1 MKNKSDENNE
11 DVKDHESFISEN
23 KIDDVNHHS
32 NNNNNKNNMNNI
44 SKLLIDDDYYLIAQ
58 NFNELLKLH
67 HKSIM
72 QNIGKVKKNLIN
84 NSNYYNDDDESKSN
98 DSKEINSLNLAL
110 EQIEAN
116 HNNFYLKSKK
126 IFLKM
131 NKHYNKRKNHLK
143 KYKVIEHNKY
153 SLTLCLNSKFKNNET
168 DDIKSQINTQKYNNN
183 SNQVIIN
190 NIQNIINTV
199 ENKANDII
207 SNNLNQ
213 NDFSSLLKENQLLKQ
228 KLINI
233 SSNQK
238 SEITNYINYIENKI
252 KNNDNNEILIK
263 EEEFEK
269 KVTNKNFRNLESK
282 KELDFVIISKNKE
295 KNTQII
301 IEKVVSNLNILC
313 AKENENKFIIHQEN
327 DFSIICNEETTE
339 MKNLKKSNLE
349 LSDKNNEL
357 SEKINSLSAEIK
369 KIKEEKVSIAFK
381 NGLSEK
387 KFAKINAEN
396 KKIIE
401 QKESEIED
409 LNQKLEEIKLK
420 NNDLEKQ
427 KSQMQTKIFNFMSK
441 VSDLNSNYENLKKE
455 KDIEIND
462 YKEYLN
468 QKEKTLE
475 ELKAK
480 NNQSIDKIVL
490 LENNIKLYNSQNMEL
505 KSEINKMKNS
515 NSTFEFKIKQND
527 KTISYVNKINEN
539 LTKENADLKEQI
551 KQLNKEIKELKKIIK
566 EYDNKN
572 KNNENEGENKDKEIT
587 DLKKAISSNREDII
601 KKENE
606 IRNLNSEL
614 VKAVSENKKLSKDLD
629 ILEGE
634 NRDAIESFNDLNKK
648 YKEIN
653 KELNHLKRYY
663 EPIEEKLLKKEEE
676 LNISIKNYNFLQ
688 KSNRKVVQENDEN
701 KKLIEKYKKEI
712 ETNRSTG
719 RSSRNNMEIIK
730 ENNQLKK
737 EMKELDDEIE
747 DLNKKIEDQGEK
759 IIYYKSTLSNEQS
772 KNIEYEKKIE
782 ELNKKNKEITKK
794 CEDLQKVQNE
804 NKSMNIDYRSR
815 GRISVEIS
823 SNENDSGMKDITPNK
838 YTAIKC
844 VVINDLKWYLF
855 KKKSNNYEPK
865 NILLRKYSQKT
876 SSFYSPYSNKTAYNR
891 HEKLKSNINEVNI
904 KETYDDYKWKPV
916 KNLKDFIGFE
926 SLSEIAEDNNKAK
939 EAENEIKQLKD
950 KLAKKEEDYN
960 RVNINYAKLL
970 KKTKNPDNNQD
981 KLIETN
987 NKLKAEN
994 KKLYNSLIKCKSEK
1008 PIIGVSF
1015 VEDDLE
1021 GSFFID
1027 DFCFDTILK
1036 ELNKN
1041 DNHFM
1046 AMNNTIQRSSKP
1058 YNSKKH
1064 DYIKLE
1070 NNIKDDKDE
1079 SDKIE

>member
-1 MKNKSDENNE
+1 MS
-11 DVKDHESFISEN
+11 
-23 KIDDVNHHS
+23 
-32 NNNNNKNNMNNI
+32 
-44 SKLLIDDDYYLIAQ
+44 
-58 NFNELLKLH
+58 
-67 HKSIM
+67 
-72 QNIGKVKKNLIN
+72 
-84 NSNYYNDDDESKSN
+84 
-98 DSKEINSLNLAL
+98 
-110 EQIEAN
+110 
-116 HNNFYLKSKK
+116 
-126 IFLKM
+126 
-131 NKHYNKRKNHLK
+131 KHYNKRKNHLK
-143 KYKVIEHNKY
+143 KYKIIEHNKY
-153 SLTLCLNSKFKNNET
+153 SLTLCLNSKFKNNEV

-199 ENKANDII
+199 ENKSNDII

-213 NDFSSLLKENQLLKQ
+213 NDFSSLLKENQILKQ

-252 KNNDNNEILIK
+252 KNNDNNEINIK
-263 EEEFEK
+263 EEEFDK
-269 KVTNKNFRNLESK
+269 SITNKSFSNLESK
-282 KELDFVIISKNKE
+282 KEIDFG
-295 KNTQII
+295 II
-301 IEKVVSNLNILC
+301 IKNEEKKNENKIEKIINSFNIIC
-313 AKENENKFIIHQEN
+313 KKDIINKFIIHKEN
-327 DFSIICNEETTE
+327 HFSIICTEESTE
-339 MKNLKKSNLE
+339 IKNLKKTNLD

-401 QKESEIED
+401 QKESEIQD
-409 LNQKLEEIKLK
+409 LNQKIEEMKLK
-420 NNDLEKQ
+420 NQDLEKQ
-427 KSQMQTKIFNFMSK
+427 KSTMQTKIFNFMSK
-441 VSDLNSNYENLKKE
+441 ISDLNSNYENLNKE
-455 KDIEIND
+455 KETEIND
-462 YKEYLN
+462 YKEYLI

-480 NNQSIDKIVL
+480 NNQSIDKIIL
-490 LENNIKLYNSQNMEL
+490 LENNIKLYNSQIMEL
-505 KSEINKMKNS
+505 KTEISKSKNS

-527 KTISYVNKINEN
+527 KTISYINKINEN
-539 LTKENADLKEQI
+539 LTKENADMKEQI
-551 KQLNKEIKELKKIIK
+551 KQLNKEIKELKKVIK

-572 KNNENEGENKDKEIT
+572 KNDENEGENKNKEIT

-601 KKENE
+601 KKESE
-606 IRNLNSEL
+606 IRNLNNEL
-614 VKAVSENKKLSKDLD
+614 AKVVSENRKLSKDLD

-634 NRDAIESFNDLNKK
+634 NKDAIESFNDLNKK

-676 LNISIKNYNFLQ
+676 LSISIKNYNFLQ

-712 ETNRSTG
+712 ETNRSTS
-719 RSSRNNMEIIK
+719 RNSRNNIEIIK

-759 IIYYKSTLSNEQS
+759 IIYYKSTLSNEQN
-772 KNIEYEKKIE
+772 KNLENEKKIE

-794 CEDLQKVQNE
+794 YEDLQKTQNE

-823 SNENDSGMKDITPNK
+823 SNENDSDMKDITPNK
-838 YTAIKC
+838 YSAIKC

-855 KKKSNNYEPK
+855 KKKSNNNEQR
-865 NILLRKYSQKT
+865 NILLRKYSQRT
-876 SSFYSPYSNKTAYNR
+876 SSFYSPYSNKTSYNR
-891 HEKLKSNINEVNI
+891 HEKLKSNINEVNP

-926 SLSEIAEDNNKAK
+926 ALPEISEDNTKTK
-939 EAENEIKQLKD
+939 EAENEIKELKD

-970 KKTKNPDNNQD
+970 KKTKNPENTQD
-981 KLIETN
+981 KLIDTN

-1008 PIIGVSF
+1008 PIIGISF

-1027 DFCFDTILK
+1027 DFCFDTIIN

-1064 DYIKLE
+1064 DHIKLE
-1070 NNIKDDKDE
+1070 NNFKDDKDKDE